1 MQLQERIYYLPEQY
15 RMKIIFFKFPYITY
29 LERHWKII
37 TVYGYKEDGNVIQY
51 CIIRSKL

>member
-1 MQLQERIYYLPEQY
+1 MQLQERIYYLLGQS